1 MLAYILRRILMAV
14 PLLIGI
20 SILSFAIMKLAPGD
34 PTVLIL
40 EPGIRPGDL
49 EAYKE
54 QYGLNK
60 PLYMQYVDWIG
71 NILQGNFGYSI
82 IRQGVAVSD
91 LILARLPNTLLLT
104 VTSTF
109 IALLVAIPIGVISAM
124 KRNTATDYSITLL
137 SFLGLAT
144 PNFWIGLV
152 LIMIFGV
159 HLGWFPTGG
168 VSTIG
173 ESFNIL
179 DRLHYLVLPAF
190 VLATA
195 DMAGLT
201 RYMRSSMLEV
211 LEQDYMRTA
220 RAKGFSQ
227 RKTVLKHGFRNALI
241 PIITL
246 FGLMLPSFI
255 GGSVIVETVFAWPG
269 IGTLFMDAAFQR
281 DYPVIMAITLIASTL
296 VVVGNLMA
304 DILYAVVDP
313 RIEYEGGS

>member
-14 PLLIGI
+14 PLLFGI
-20 SILSFAIMKLAPGD
+20 SLLSFAIMKLAPGD

-60 PLYMQYVDWIG
+60 PLYKQYIDWIG

-109 IALLVAIPIGVISAM
+109 IALVVAIPIGVISAM
-124 KRNTATDYSITLL
+124 KRNTMTDYSITLL

-173 ESFNIL
+173 ASFSIW
-179 DRLHYLVLPAF
+179 DRVHYLVLPAF

-227 RKTVLKHGFRNALI
+227 RKAVLKHAFRNALI

-296 VVVGNLMA
+296 VVLGNLMA